1 MVLAA
6 FNNVYVTGYV
16 GLLPILLIT
25 SNLHTIGQG
34 GTYVDTLA
42 ASDVTASSS
51 CAGKRPCR
59 VVLVASCLRRSQA
72 PRQDKSV
79 VQVPDRSLPC
89 TTALLFLPAR
99 RYASAVTSHRP
110 VSVCLSL
117 SVSVCLSVCHKSQFY
132 QNG

>member
-16 GLLPILLIT
+16 LPILLIA

-79 VQVPDRSLPC
+79 VQVPGRSLPC
-89 TTALLFLPAR
+89 TTALLFLPA
-99 RYASAVTSHRP
+99 
-110 VSVCLSL
+110 
-117 SVSVCLSVCHKSQFY
+117 
-132 QNG
+132 